1 MSAGLETR
9 TSDCRAI
16 SSEAWPRPTRPGGE
30 RYVQGETLKASRLSH
45 WQVSSPRLPRLTRG
59 VALEGR
65 TSEQLTMT
73 IARPMFPPVDSTRR
87 RFLSHA
93 AGVAAG
99 GTALAL
105 ATMSATADAAAPVA
119 SLAPSGVDPI
129 FALIEEYRSTAKT
142 LNAATSEHSRREG
155 MLIEQGLGL
164 SPFISVLDVRGP
176 GPAQAVVAYK
186 HEYIDRHIPAD
197 RFSEP
202 NAAAHA
208 SLDAQIER
216 HKAIFGD
223 IEDVQYVAMDAESAA
238 LDTLIWTPPPIET
251 GRRSLQRYRSGPAA
265 AGLSIG
271 HRYPQAWREYSEPAQ
286 TTRLDREMGCEAG
299 RSRGGRTTET
309 SEHST
314 DGILDCLGLCPGI
327 SRDQDNV
334 LSINVAQIFQSL
346 PKVEEVAQAGDV
358 ETRQC
363 RLWGHFQTS
372 GRV

>member
-1 MSAGLETR
+1 
-9 TSDCRAI
+9 
-16 SSEAWPRPTRPGGE
+16 
-30 RYVQGETLKASRLSH
+30 
-45 WQVSSPRLPRLTRG
+45 
-59 VALEGR
+59 
-65 TSEQLTMT
+65 MT

-119 SLAPSGVDPI
+119 SLAPSGGDPI

-208 SLDAQIER
+208 SLDAQIEPQGDLRR
-216 HKAIFGD
+216 HRGCSVCRDGCGIGGAGHPD
-223 IEDVQYVAMDAESAA
+223 
-238 LDTLIWTPPPIET
+238 LDPTADRNGAPQSTTVSI
-251 GRRSLQRYRSGPAA
+251 RSGCRRAVDWA
-265 AGLSIG
+265 SISSSMA
-271 HRYPQAWREYSEPAQ
+271 RILRACANYE
-286 TTRLDREMGCEAG
+286 T
-299 RSRGGRTTET
+299 RSRN
-309 SEHST
+309 
-314 DGILDCLGLCPGI
+314 GLR
-327 SRDQDNV
+327 SR
-334 LSINVAQIFQSL
+334 
-346 PKVEEVAQAGDV
+346 KK
-358 ETRQC
+358 
-363 RLWGHFQTS
+363 
-372 GRV
+372 

>member
-1 MSAGLETR
+1 MHK
-9 TSDCRAI
+9 
-16 SSEAWPRPTRPGGE
+16 SS
-30 RYVQGETLKASRLSH
+30 
-45 WQVSSPRLPRLTRG
+45 
-59 VALEGR
+59 
-65 TSEQLTMT
+65 
-73 IARPMFPPVDSTRR
+73 
-87 RFLSHA
+87 
-93 AGVAAG
+93 
-99 GTALAL
+99 
-105 ATMSATADAAAPVA
+105 
-119 SLAPSGVDPI
+119 
-129 FALIEEYRSTAKT
+129 
-142 LNAATSEHSRREG
+142 
-155 MLIEQGLGL
+155 
-164 SPFISVLDVRGP
+164 
-176 GPAQAVVAYK
+176 
-186 HEYIDRHIPAD
+186 
-197 RFSEP
+197 
-202 NAAAHA
+202 
-208 SLDAQIER
+208 
-216 HKAIFGD
+216 HKAILGD